1 LTNPQP
7 DRWQTC
13 ANLAAAD
20 CHLIALA
27 QTKRAAAM
35 VEEVEEVVVV
45 AEAQ

>member
-13 ANLAAAD
+13 ANLAAPD

-27 QTKRAAAM
+27 QTNRAVVVVALA
-35 VEEVEEVVVV
+35 VVV
-45 AEAQ
+45 AEAQQS

>member
-13 ANLAAAD
+13 ANLAAD

-35 VEEVEEVVVV
+35 VEEVVVV